1 MLEWLDAWVRTP
13 GFGGAAAVLAACLA
27 FWGSTKQRHSS
38 EARDREV
45 RWWEQARWATSLL
58 TSEDDDEVA
67 LGIAAMDQLVE
78 EGTDEEASRFAMKA
92 LLIVIGDAI
101 DAEDDDVAD

>member
-1 MLEWLDAWVRTP
+1 M
-13 GFGGAAAVLAACLA
+13 
-27 FWGSTKQRHSS
+27 
-38 EARDREV
+38 
-45 RWWEQARWATSLL
+45 

-101 DAEDDDVAD
+101 DAEGDDVAD